1 MDQKQLLEAANVTEA
16 EFLKSGC
23 SIENLLAIHEHYLK
37 LQPSLTSAAKMI
49 ASTIQTFDKVHSV
62 RWRVKNPGHLIKKI
76 IRKNSEDSP
85 QAKWKKIDTSNY
97 LDAVTDLIG
106 VRALHL
112 FKDECAY
119 IDESVRDYWELAE
132 NVIAYVRAGEEPHQL
147 ISERGALTK
156 EHDGGYRSI
165 HYIVKIQPAKLTY
178 HAEIQVRTIFQEGW
192 SEVDHT
198 VRYPDF
204 SDNAQIAIFL
214 RLFSGLAGSAD
225 EMGLF
230 AKDLSRVLK
239 SAEDE
244 NRRLIEAH
252 DRVAAELE
260 QATKDVDSTF
270 AKLENLQ
277 LKDKQSQQLI
287 TQLKKD
293 VQKLKSSENRIGAS
307 RLGITQHGIQTGVTT
322 INNLGFGL
330 TSFLRNHDD

>member
-1 MDQKQLLEAANVTEA
+1 MDHKDLLGAANVTEA

-23 SIENLLAIHEHYLK
+23 SIENLSAIYEHYVK

-62 RWRVKNPGHLIKKI
+62 RWRVKNPDHLLKKI
-76 IRKNSEDSP
+76 IRKNLEDEP
-85 QAKWKKIDTSNY
+85 QDKWKNISPSNY
-97 LDAVTDLIG
+97 LNVVTDLIG

-112 FKDECAY
+112 FKDECAQ
-119 IDESVRDYWELAE
+119 IDESVRDYWELTE
-132 NVIAYVRAGEEPHQL
+132 SVIAYVRAGEEPHQL
-147 ISERGALTK
+147 ISDRGALTK

-165 HYIVKIQPAKLTY
+165 HYIVKIQPAKFTY

-239 SAEDE
+239 DAEDE

-252 DRVAAELE
+252 DRVTAELE
-260 QATKDVDSTF
+260 QATKDVDLTF

-277 LKDKQSQQLI
+277 LKDNQSQQVI
-287 TQLKKD
+287 KQLKKD
-293 VQKLKSSENRIGAS
+293 IQKLKSSENRVDAS
-307 RLGITQHGIQTGVTT
+307 RYGITKHGLEGGIRSVAGKG
-322 INNLGFGL
+322 IGMEF
-330 TSFLRNHDD
+330 FYKKHID